1 MKEERVFIALGTNL
15 GDRQANLQEAKEAL
29 SPCIEIVNE
38 SSIYQTEPWGY
49 ADQPDFYNQV
59 IEVSTSLEPLELLA
73 TLKGIENN
81 MGREKSFRNAPRII
95 DLDILLYGQHVIH
108 ENNLHI
114 PHPDLHERAFVLV
127 PMAEIA
133 PELVHPVLGKTVE
146 SFLSGVDTEGVKRL

>member
-1 MKEERVFIALGTNL
+1 MTEERVFIALGTNL
-15 GDRQANLQEAKEAL
+15 GDRHANLQEAKKAL
-29 SPCIEIVNE
+29 SPSVEIVQE

-73 TLKGIENN
+73 LLKSIENN

-95 DLDILLYGQHVIH
+95 DLDILLYGQHVLH
-108 ENNLHI
+108 EDNLHI
-114 PHPDLHERAFVLV
+114 PHPDLHKRAFVLV
-127 PMAEIA
+127 PMVEIA